1 MGGAQRRAGLLA
13 ALLDDLGIDRAVRS
27 ATWDRR
33 RPQCWPCIGSSP
45 RRPCLL
51 RGISLTDAAGDR
63 RTHNQPG
70 TYREYPNWQLPLLDA
85 EGRAVLLS
93 DLRASPRWRRWRR
106 CSGWRRAC
114 RAVSCIH
121 PRRG

>member
-1 MGGAQRRAGLLA
+1 
-13 ALLDDLGIDRAVRS
+13 
-27 ATWDRR
+27 
-33 RPQCWPCIGSSP
+33 
-45 RRPCLL
+45 L

-93 DLRASPRWRRWRR
+93 DLRASPRVAALAQVFRM
-106 CSGWRRAC
+106 RRAC
-114 RAVSCIH
+114 RCGELHH